1 MKRWGLGHG
10 KLEGDDMTDDIN
22 DFLMGEGGKAFEFG
36 AIGDTV
42 TGEII
47 DMKKQQQTDFQTGA
61 PVFWNNGDPKMMLK
75 VSLQTDIKDNE
86 DDDGVRN
93 VYLRG
98 GNFTALKGKGT
109 ASLVAVKDA
118 VKKSGKPIEVG
129 GKLSLQ
135 FSGEGAAPA
144 KGMNPSKLYVAS
156 YAPPSYQVDMDELA

>member
-1 MKRWGLGHG
+1 
-10 KLEGDDMTDDIN
+10 MTDDIN

-42 TGEII
+42 TGEIL

-61 PVFWNNGDPKMMLK
+61 PAFWNNGEPKMMLK
-75 VSLQTDIKDNE
+75 VSLQTEIEDGP

-129 GKLSLQ
+129 GTLTLQ
-135 FSGEGAAPA
+135 FSGEGPAPA
-144 KGMNPSKLYVAS
+144 KGMNPAKLYTAS
-156 YAPPSYQVDMDELA
+156 YKPATYAVDMDELA